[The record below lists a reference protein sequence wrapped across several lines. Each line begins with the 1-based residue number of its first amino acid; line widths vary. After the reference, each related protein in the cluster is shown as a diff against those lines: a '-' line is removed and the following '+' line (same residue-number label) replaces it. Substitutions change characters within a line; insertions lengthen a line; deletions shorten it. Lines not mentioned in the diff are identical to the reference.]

1 MSSTT
6 TKMPTLNTR
15 GIGTI
20 VSGCAAVAVS
30 ALLAG
35 GMILIMN

>member
-15 GIGTI
+15 GLGTI
-20 VSGCAAVAVS
+20 ISGCAAVAVS
-30 ALLAG
+30 ALLAV
-35 GMILIMN
+35 GMILMMR